1 MYELLTLIR
10 SVLPQLA
17 KLAGA
22 RASAQEGRAGKE
34 AKRAEG
40 GVSHCGDDKEA
51 KRAALVAQLSVCS
64 IEQLARL
71 FARFFYSLNLL
82 YWYKSTKTDAKGA
95 ACEPPAQPERVR
107 RCCARRFTSRF
118 TCFTST
124 QGQILTLNI
133 CSHPRNQ
140 SAFDAVVPA
149 VVAALQHASASVVTS
164 ACACS
169 AALVCHSSTMMLQH
183 VNDIVPGF
191 AALFA

>member
-1 MYELLTLIR
+1 VYELLKLIL

-22 RASAQEGRAGKE
+22 RASVQEGRAGKE
-34 AKRAEG
+34 TKRAEG

-71 FARFFYSLNLL
+71 FARFYHSVYLL
-82 YWYKSTKTDAKGA
+82 YWYKSTKNDAKGA

-107 RCCARRFTSRF
+107 RCCAHCFTTQF

-124 QGQILTLNI
+124 NVQILTLNV

-140 SAFDAVVPA
+140 GSFDAVVPA

-191 AALFA
+191 TALFP